1 MRKLII
7 FLTFLILACNSE
19 PKIVTFEDVYQ
30 IELPGDMSSSTEL
43 NEDASL
49 EYSNIFKEKYLIIIH
64 ESKEDWKK
72 IVGETDYLKKYL
84 NYISEN
90 FETSFNS
97 LAQIKNINLNESTK
111 GALVE
116 IKGETKINLKC
127 NPEWAEELR
136 GEYDSINAGWHMSK
150 KHWNTVTLNKDV
162 SDSLAFE
169 LIDHSYDLVV
179 SGLTKKLREQLA
191 HL

>member
-7 FLTFLILACNSE
+7 LLTFLILACNSE
-19 PKIVTFEDVYQ
+19 PKLVTFEDVYQ

-97 LAQIKNINLNESTK
+97 LAQIKNITLNESTK

-116 IKGETKINLKC
+116 IKGETEGIEIIWNTIVVEGESNIYQISYWTLGDMEYKM
-127 NPEWAEELR
+127 EELFVAAKTFR
-136 GEYDSINAGWHMSK
+136 
-150 KHWNTVTLNKDV
+150 
-162 SDSLAFE
+162 E
-169 LIDHSYDLVV
+169 L
-179 SGLTKKLREQLA
+179 
-191 HL
+191 